1 MNKDYLVSPSNDK
14 LLKSSVNN
22 LFEARKYNVQIIN
35 SVRASSSIV
44 EETIAQQKQ
53 MMEAINSSIPK
64 MNTLAIASD
73 LIKQMD
79 YAKIIGEDLQKTII
93 SSQVAQVSELTKN
106 ITQVLDN
113 LKYSITPNV
122 FTYQTEISKMVSSIQ
137 SMYPDIN
144 LSDSSP
150 SISENQ
156 KIDIKK
162 YEINNTNT
170 YAEKNYNPLVQEGD
184 DIKKLGFLL
193 EKFLTSYQIVK
204 KISSHT
210 YTLASEN
217 KIALTLYA
225 NSFTLLVEY
234 IANITNPVLV
244 SLSLS
249 IITTAIIHLTDKN

>member
-170 YAEKNYNPLVQEGD
+170 YAEKNYNPLVQESD

-193 EKFLTSYQIVK
+193 EKFLISYQIAK